1 MLRTQIY
8 LTENERSSLIELA
21 AASGKSQSEL
31 IREAVD
37 RLTAQFGKTRRR
49 EVIDNAAGMWK
60 HRKDIPDFR
69 EIRQLWDRS

>member
-8 LTENERSSLIELA
+8 LTEKERSSLITLA

-37 RLTAQFGKTRRR
+37 RLIAQFGETRRR